1 MQRAAAC
8 CRQAR
13 AAGPSPNTPR
23 SHLPPTQASQHVDL
37 PMLQQLQ
44 LLSGAG
50 VAALAAEASDTNTS
64 RDKKVRGRGAWL
76 AWRPRQAHSAF
87 ARQPASR

>member
-1 MQRAAAC
+1 
-8 CRQAR
+8 
-13 AAGPSPNTPR
+13 
-23 SHLPPTQASQHVDL
+23 
-37 PMLQQLQ
+37 MLQQLQ